1 MYIHICIYVI
11 LYLHYT
17 YCIHIIYILCT
28 CDIYIH
34 DYMEVFQNCAT
45 PITGWFIMESPKKK
59 WMIGG
64 VLPFKHEETS
74 DKRVKTDNL
83 IN

>member
-11 LYLHYT
+11 IYLHYT

-28 CDIYIH
+28 YYLYIH

-45 PITGWFIMESPKKK
+45 PIN
-59 WMIGG
+59 WMVYNGMS
-64 VLPFKHEETS
+64 EEEMDDWWS
-74 DKRVKTDNL
+74 
-83 IN
+83 IAF